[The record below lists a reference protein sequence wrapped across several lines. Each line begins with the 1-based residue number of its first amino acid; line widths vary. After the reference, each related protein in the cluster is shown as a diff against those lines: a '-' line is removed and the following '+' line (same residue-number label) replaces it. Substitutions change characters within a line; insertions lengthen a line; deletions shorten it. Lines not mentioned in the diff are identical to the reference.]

1 MSVFL
6 LNVILLNVTAK
17 CRFAFGNS
25 DECHGARHS
34 LGNIT
39 FPIFVH
45 SAKSAM
51 GPILKNFFLVTL
63 NFSQKATETLKACL
77 CILAIFVCD
86 ATRDSDM

>member
-17 CRFAFGNS
+17 CHFAFGNS
-25 DECHGARHS
+25 DECNGARHS

-51 GPILKNFFLVTL
+51 GQSYKTFLLLLSLFLKKPQRLLRLVY
-63 NFSQKATETLKACL
+63 
-77 CILAIFVCD
+77 IGDVG
-86 ATRDSDM
+86 